1 MCILVCSILQEKIT
15 ILNFQ
20 IEKYKIEKEKLEK
33 TNSSQKDSVME
44 GYIKKLQNEIQGYKN
59 IGEKCKTNCQELMR
73 EIEMI
78 KEELK
83 KYRQ

>member
-1 MCILVCSILQEKIT
+1 MRILVCSILQEKIT

-33 TNSSQKDSVME
+33 TISSDSNLE

-59 IGEKCKTNCQELMR
+59 VAEKCKTNCQELMR